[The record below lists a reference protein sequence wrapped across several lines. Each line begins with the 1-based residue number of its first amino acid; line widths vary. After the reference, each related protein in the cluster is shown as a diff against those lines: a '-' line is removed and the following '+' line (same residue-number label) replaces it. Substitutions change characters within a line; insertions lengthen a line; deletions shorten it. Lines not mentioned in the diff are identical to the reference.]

1 MKLSHSSMST
11 YTECPKKYFFK
22 YIEHIKEKAKHFFSF
37 GNSIHKSLEFMY
49 AVRHEDIPPIEDVLA
64 VYKKKWIRAGY
75 KTHIDEDKAAR
86 LGDGMLRDYY
96 HKHAP
101 TWKPALAVEPK
112 FEMNIDH
119 VRVNGFIDRIDITE
133 DGGLAILDYK
143 TGKPLDTERI
153 DTDEQ
158 LTMYQMGAE
167 HLYPGQFVTELG
179 LYHVPSLTLHK
190 AKRRGD
196 ELVNKLKEK
205 IVRIAGAITRGDF
218 QATPGE
224 KVCGWCD
231 FKPHCPEWKEGA

>member
-11 YTECPKKYFFK
+11 YTDCPKKYFFK
-22 YIEHIKEKAKHFFSF
+22 YIEHMKEKAKHFFSF
-37 GNSIHKSLEFMY
+37 GNSIHKPLEFMY
-49 AVRHEDIPPIEDVLA
+49 QNNILPSLDQVLT
-64 VYKKKWIRAGY
+64 VYKAKWLRAGY
-75 KTHIDEDKAAR
+75 KNRIDEDKAKK
-86 LGDGMLRDYY
+86 LGESMLRDYY
-96 HKHAP
+96 TKHAK
-101 TWKPALAVEPK
+101 TWKKPLAVEPK

-190 AKRRGD
+190 AKRRGN
-196 ELVNKLKEK
+196 ELIRKLKEK
-205 IVRIAGAITRGDF
+205 IVRIARAITQKEF
-218 QATPGE
+218 QAIPGE